1 VQQFHGKIGWSN
13 NNKQGKW
20 WIISIVWLV
29 CYYVKQFGNLYKY
42 SNQGWESLNQKLKRV
57 YLNNTSLGGNVG
69 GAKWLKKGHVEKP
82 LWLFLA
88 RSKLWRT
95 GDADDN
101 FNLQK
106 KIYNSF
112 FQLIYIEMNDS
123 IIANWLFLLA
133 SISATSIGRIESTPV
148 DTSLTMI
155 RSIEWIFS
163 RRYSVQ

>member
-1 VQQFHGKIGWSN
+1 M
-13 NNKQGKW
+13 
-20 WIISIVWLV
+20 
-29 CYYVKQFGNLYKY
+29 
-42 SNQGWESLNQKLKRV
+42 
-57 YLNNTSLGGNVG
+57 NNTNHGGNAG
-69 GAKWLKKGHVEKP
+69 DAKKLNKGHVKP

-123 IIANWLFLLA
+123 IIAN
-133 SISATSIGRIESTPV
+133 
-148 DTSLTMI
+148 
-155 RSIEWIFS
+155 
-163 RRYSVQ
+163 